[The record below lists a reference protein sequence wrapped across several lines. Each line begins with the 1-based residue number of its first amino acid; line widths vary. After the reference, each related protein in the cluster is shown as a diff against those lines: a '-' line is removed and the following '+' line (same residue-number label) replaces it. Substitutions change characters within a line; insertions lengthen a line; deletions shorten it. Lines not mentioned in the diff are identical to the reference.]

1 MADLMTL
8 ADYLKKPLSEN
19 HGFWFFFKTF
29 GPGLLT
35 TSLAGMALKVA
46 LTQRK
51 IAANKYHLDFFA
63 LKSGIYKNYKD
74 FIEKNKKIE
83 TQFHIYEIYH
93 FDYILKSSTE
103 DDKYSVS
110 DLYDYLSGQKEMGKI
125 SAYFSGLLN
134 AYRMENNYKKMDD
147 PDDFLVRIKFIFP
160 KLNRDIENIE
170 FIYKEYNKLIEK
182 IIVTENYIS
191 SSNSLDKR
199 PVSLSKDGKIPDRY
213 FMILLSEIQNII
225 KISKKYKDEINGL
238 KQKIIQDIE
247 ISPNPY

>member
-1 MADLMTL
+1 MTL
-8 ADYLKKPLSEN
+8 ADYLKKPLPEN

-74 FIEKNKKIE
+74 FIEKNKTIE

-93 FDYILKSSTE
+93 FDYILKSASE
-103 DDKYSVS
+103 DDKYSLG
-110 DLYDYLSGQKEMGKI
+110 DLYDYLYGQKEMGTI
-125 SAYFSGLLN
+125 EVYLSGLLN
-134 AYRMENNYKKMDD
+134 TYRTGNNYKKMDD
-147 PDDFLVRIKFIFP
+147 PDDFLVRIKFVFP
-160 KLNRDIENIE
+160 KLNRDIENIQ

-182 IIVTENYIS
+182 IIVTENYITS
-191 SSNSLDKR
+191 SDSLDER
-199 PVSLSKDGKIPDRY
+199 PLSLSKDGKPTDRY
-213 FMILLSEIQNII
+213 FMRILSEIQNII
-225 KISKKYKDEINGL
+225 KISRKYKNEINGL
-238 KQKIIQDIE
+238 EQKIIQDIE